1 MVPGAGSGSETVLSS
16 GRGFR
21 EGAAID
27 ILLLGPLE
35 VRVDGTPLRLGGP
48 KQRALLALLALEA
61 NDFVPRERAID
72 ALWGERPPERAV
84 NALQV
89 QVHSL
94 RRLLGG
100 EAVATHGNAYALRV
114 DPRTVDALRFGE
126 LVDGA
131 RRRLLGGAYAAALGS
146 IDRALALWRGPMLAD
161 LPQELLAAERRSLHE
176 ARRGAI
182 ELAIDA
188 KLALG
193 EHEAA
198 LPQIEALIAEEP
210 FREGPRRQLML
221 ALYRSGRQADA
232 LDVYRETRRVLDE
245 ELGISPGPE
254 LGELQRAILR
264 QDASLAAPR
273 GGSRLVRLPRP
284 RTPLVG
290 RAEDVAAVGAA
301 VTGDAPIV
309 TVTGIGGVG
318 KTRVAVEAAWRAS
331 GDFRDGALFVDLA
344 STPGARQVPGAI
356 AAALGLP
363 PDQRLATRDAVIAA
377 LRGRELLL
385 VLDNFEH
392 VADAAGFVAE
402 LLEAAVEVHVVAT
415 SRTRLGVVGERE
427 YPLRPLAAPGSDDV
441 VELERNDSATVFV
454 ERARALDPSF
464 ALSDENAAY
473 IAEICRAA
481 DGIPLAL
488 ELAAAATKLLTPA
501 EIRVQLT
508 RALDL
513 HGPPSTDR
521 PKRQRTLRATLDWSH
536 ALLAPE
542 ERSLF
547 ARVAVFRGGFTLAAL
562 DAVCGSE
569 LDALATLLDH
579 GLVLREQAVGRE
591 PRFRLL
597 KLVHDYAL
605 ERLDELGDGGVAER
619 HARYYVSLARAFG
632 DELVGPRSPWAAA
645 RVAQEHENLMAA
657 LEWALDHDMAAG
669 YELVT
674 ALRRYWEMAPRGRDV
689 GPWLERALSRPEQP
703 DSRHRSGALVL
714 QGRELIVA
722 GDYDEAERRFAE
734 AREQALRF
742 DSGDAAW
749 ACVYLAWLRALHG
762 DHEAAAAFGAE
773 AASLGRG
780 TDPLSERNGLAMQA
794 ALHVRRGEHEQAR
807 RRLDEALTLSRR
819 LGDASTIVLSMIN
832 WSYATIE
839 AGELD
844 AAEAMLE
851 EGLALAETIDEPIR
865 TVGILYLLAVVANE
879 RGAHERARAHLVR
892 AIPLAR
898 DRGRLLDRLE
908 VLGEMAHA
916 LGPIDPERA
925 AVLVAATSAAYE
937 DRGIVR
943 ARFAT
948 ERARSLMEVLDAST
962 DEPVRRALA
971 GGRWTSLATCYEL
984 ALAPPAKRRRL
995 TVPARQGS

>member
-1 MVPGAGSGSETVLSS
+1 
-16 GRGFR
+16 
-21 EGAAID
+21 
-27 ILLLGPLE
+27 
-35 VRVDGTPLRLGGP
+35 
-48 KQRALLALLALEA
+48 
-61 NDFVPRERAID
+61 
-72 ALWGERPPERAV
+72 
-84 NALQV
+84 
-89 QVHSL
+89 
-94 RRLLGG
+94 
-100 EAVATHGNAYALRV
+100 
-114 DPRTVDALRFGE
+114 
-126 LVDGA
+126 
-131 RRRLLGGAYAAALGS
+131 
-146 IDRALALWRGPMLAD
+146 
-161 LPQELLAAERRSLHE
+161 
-176 ARRGAI
+176 
-182 ELAIDA
+182 
-188 KLALG
+188 
-193 EHEAA
+193 
-198 LPQIEALIAEEP
+198 
-210 FREGPRRQLML
+210 
-221 ALYRSGRQADA
+221 
-232 LDVYRETRRVLDE
+232 
-245 ELGISPGPE
+245 
-254 LGELQRAILR
+254 
-264 QDASLAAPR
+264 
-273 GGSRLVRLPRP
+273 
-284 RTPLVG
+284 
-290 RAEDVAAVGAA
+290 
-301 VTGDAPIV
+301 
-309 TVTGIGGVG
+309 
-318 KTRVAVEAAWRAS
+318 
-331 GDFRDGALFVDLA
+331 
-344 STPGARQVPGAI
+344 
-356 AAALGLP
+356 
-363 PDQRLATRDAVIAA
+363 
-377 LRGRELLL
+377 
-385 VLDNFEH
+385 
-392 VADAAGFVAE
+392 
-402 LLEAAVEVHVVAT
+402 
-415 SRTRLGVVGERE
+415 
-427 YPLRPLAAPGSDDV
+427 
-441 VELERNDSATVFV
+441 
-454 ERARALDPSF
+454 
-464 ALSDENAAY
+464 
-473 IAEICRAA
+473 
-481 DGIPLAL
+481 
-488 ELAAAATKLLTPA
+488 
-501 EIRVQLT
+501 
-508 RALDL
+508 
-513 HGPPSTDR
+513 
-521 PKRQRTLRATLDWSH
+521 
-536 ALLAPE
+536 
-542 ERSLF
+542 
-547 ARVAVFRGGFTLAAL
+547 
-562 DAVCGSE
+562 
-569 LDALATLLDH
+569 
-579 GLVLREQAVGRE
+579 
-591 PRFRLL
+591 
-597 KLVHDYAL
+597 
-605 ERLDELGDGGVAER
+605 
-619 HARYYVSLARAFG
+619 
-632 DELVGPRSPWAAA
+632 
-645 RVAQEHENLMAA
+645 MAA